1 MCGIAGLVRRDGGP
15 CEEEIIVRMTDMV
28 KHRGPDGG
36 SYMVEGSLALGH
48 RRLSILDL
56 SDMGRQPMSYSSGLL
71 TVTYNGEIYNYLELR
86 TELQALGHVF
96 GSDTDTEVLLAAYSE
111 WGYEC
116 VRRFNGMWSFALFDR
131 ARNILF
137 CSRDRFGVK
146 PFYYIDRPD
155 IFAFGSEIRQLL
167 PFLDKVRA
175 DIGVLQTYLV
185 TDAAELSAQTFFKDV
200 QKLLGGHNLTYDF
213 SSGRISI
220 ERFYEIVKRPDVSNL
235 SEAEAIEAFGALLQD
250 AVRLRMRSD
259 VRVGT
264 CLSGGLDSSSVA
276 TIASELYRA
285 KSSNTFSA
293 ITAVSEQASNNEA
306 SYAEQVVNASELD
319 WHQTRPSYQDF
330 ADSLPQ
336 VVQTQEEPFGG
347 PSITMQHFV
356 MKAARANGIVVL
368 LDGQGG
374 DETLLGYEK
383 YYAAYILATFRQEG
397 PLAAVGAIRAVSA
410 NNSKMGPFN
419 IAKYLIGGLVAPARH
434 MFYRHR
440 HSYIRNHGSVP
451 AHIKA
456 FARAGADDFALQEL
470 EIRSTNLPVLLRYE
484 DKNSMAHGVETRLPF
499 LDYRLL
505 ETSLSLPGALKIRD
519 GWTKWILRR
528 TMDKRMPDA
537 IVWRKNKFGFEAPED
552 MWLTAHAK
560 EMKSSV
566 LKSDL
571 LSELVDMK
579 KLATAYDNLDKR
591 SRWRLYNT
599 ALWEKAFSV
608 ASM

>member
-1 MCGIAGLVRRDGGP
+1 MCGIAGLVRRDGRP
-15 CEEEIIVRMTDMV
+15 SDEQTIIRMTDAV
-28 KHRGPDGG
+28 AHRGPDGG
-36 SYMVEGSLALGH
+36 HYMVEGTLALGH

-56 SDMGRQPMSYSSGLL
+56 SDLGRQPMSYSSGRF
-71 TVTYNGEIYNYLELR
+71 TITYNGEIYNYLELR
-86 TELQALGHVF
+86 TELKALGHIF
-96 GSDTDTEVLLAAYSE
+96 SNDTDTEVLLAAYSE
-111 WGYEC
+111 WGSQC
-116 VRRFNGMWSFALFDR
+116 VKRFNGMWSFALFDR
-131 ARNILF
+131 IRNVLF

-146 PFYYIDRPD
+146 PFYYIDRPN

-167 PFLDKVRA
+167 PFLGKIRA
-175 DIGVLQTYLV
+175 DLGVLHTYLV
-185 TDAAELSAQTFFKDV
+185 TDAAELSAETFFQDV
-200 QKLLGGHNLTYDF
+200 RKLLGGHNLTYDF
-213 SSGRISI
+213 ANGRITI
-220 ERFYEIVKRPDVSNL
+220 ERFYEIVKRSEVSSL
-235 SEAEAIEAFGALLQD
+235 PEGEAIEAFAALLQD
-250 AVRLRMRSD
+250 AIRLRMRSD
-259 VRVGT
+259 VKVGT

-285 KSSNTFSA
+285 KSSSKFSA

-306 SYAEQVVNASELD
+306 SYAEQVVDASELD
-319 WHQTRPSYQDF
+319 WYQTRPSYQDF

-383 YYAAYILATFRQEG
+383 YYAAYILATFRQGG
-397 PLAAVGAIRAVSA
+397 PLAAMGAMRAVAA
-410 NNSKMGPFN
+410 NNSKMGPVN
-419 IAKYLIGGLVAPARH
+419 IAKYLIGGLVAPARY

-440 HSYIRNHGSVP
+440 HSYVRNHGSIP

-505 ETSLSLPGALKIRD
+505 ETSLSLPGTLKIRD
-519 GWTKWILRR
+519 GWTKWILRK
-528 TMDKRMPDA
+528 TMDRRMPDT

-552 MWLTAHAK
+552 MWLKAHAK

-566 LKSDL
+566 LKSGL
-571 LSELVDMK
+571 LSELVDTK
-579 KLATAYDNLDKR
+579 KLATAYDSLDKR

-608 ASM
+608 SSA